1 MRCGCVY
8 VGQGGGVGSNLQDCC
23 SAGNIPAFNSE
34 DGSFTRQPK
43 AGNVQA
49 SSDQTTRIV
58 AQVQNEGVTASLLQV
73 DTPSVPQV
81 TCAVSKNVLFLT

>member
-1 MRCGCVY
+1 MHTQGLDALW
-8 VGQGGGVGSNLQDCC
+8 GGGGGVNLQDCC

-34 DGSFTRQPK
+34 DGSFARQPK

-58 AQVQNEGVTASLLQV
+58 TQV
-73 DTPSVPQV
+73 
-81 TCAVSKNVLFLT
+81 